1 MDLRRLEKGF
11 HWTPRCIMDG
21 SCVPESNELIL
32 DNFLAWQAYKP
43 YMDSHVGTHWDTTN
57 KATQNGSSKLD
68 TLC

>member
-1 MDLRRLEKGF
+1 
-11 HWTPRCIMDG
+11 MDG

-43 YMDSHVGTHWDTTN
+43 YMDSHVATHWDTTN

-68 TLC
+68 TLCKTFT